1 MSDGYDTTKA
11 DFAYFK
17 KRVTIWLKWIGL
29 LKWNIHFD
37 CAQIHDGEAE
47 TNIDVPGLTATF
59 RLSSHIDGYDCFT
72 KAQIDSA
79 AEHEIWHLLI
89 AKLQFL
95 ANERFGVTPELVE
108 ETVEEIVN
116 QLTTLTI
123 RGKKKSARR

>member
-1 MSDGYDTTKA
+1 MSEGYDSTKA

-17 KRVTIWLKWIGL
+17 KRVAIWLKWIGL
-29 LKWNIHFD
+29 SKWNVHFD
-37 CAQIHDGEAE
+37 HSSVRDGEAE
-47 TNIDVPGLTATF
+47 TEIDVPGLTATF

-79 AEHEIWHLLI
+79 AEHETWHLLI
-89 AKLQFL
+89 ARLQFL

-116 QLTTLTI
+116 QLGVLTT
-123 RGKKKSARR
+123 RGRRRK